1 MEPTNFDIN
10 FLKKWKFTSN
20 EIKNLVLYFIDNYVK
35 LRVEFIK
42 WHNYDS
48 FTFDFIENWDYE
60 VEDIVLNKDNFYD
73 IIEKNI
79 IRDIY
84 VDINN
89 FCKLHIYIWFL
100 DHEIDINISKISFY
114 YDLKMGYEDIF
125 YYLWDNIF
133 KSIEVLNPDNA
144 NFWLSTSPVLLS
156 EIKKGVTIWEY
167 LFLNNAHIKYESL
180 RNCLHQ
186 LDWIKLRNGYIFY
199 VNDNEDLISQIVNIK
214 D

>member
-10 FLKKWKFTSN
+10 FLKKGKFTSN

-42 WHNYDS
+42 GHNYDS
-48 FTFDFIENWDYE
+48 FTFDFIENGDYE

-89 FCKLHIYIWFL
+89 FCKLHIYIGFL

-125 YYLWDNIF
+125 YYLGDNIF

-144 NFWLSTSPVLLS
+144 NFGLSTSPVLLS
-156 EIKKGVTIWEY
+156 EIKKGVTIGEY

-186 LDWIKLRNGYIFY
+186 LDGIKLRNGYIFY